1 MTGKDL
7 INTLQALSEEDLARD
22 IIIFDGPAY
31 ITPCRVVVMGKKWG
45 KKLQGKLLID

>member
-1 MTGKDL
+1 MTGREL
-7 INTLQALSEEDLARD
+7 INILQALSEEDLARD

-31 ITPCRVVVMGKKWG
+31 ITPCRVLVMGEKWG